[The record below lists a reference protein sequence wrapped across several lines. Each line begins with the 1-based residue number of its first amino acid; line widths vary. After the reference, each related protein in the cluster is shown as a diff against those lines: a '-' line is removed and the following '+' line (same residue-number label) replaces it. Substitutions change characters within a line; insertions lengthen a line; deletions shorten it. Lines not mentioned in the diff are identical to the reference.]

1 MIIRVLNDHQYDVPD
16 TELDRLNRLDDVL
29 QSAVDHAD
37 QAAFDRALADLLAA
51 VRGIGSPVPDDT
63 IVTSDL
69 VLPGDGSSLEEVS
82 ALLGDEGLIPG

>member
-29 QSAVDHAD
+29 QSAVENAD
-37 QAAFDRALADLLAA
+37 EAAFNRALADLLTA
-51 VRGIGSPVPDDT
+51 VRSIGSPVPDDT

-69 VLPGDGSSLEEVS
+69 VLPEDGSSLGEVS